1 MILNF
6 EYESFDT
13 YMDLMYRDFVVE
25 LKRIITKKIFCFE
38 EQYKFIPVV
47 GAVLGWHWLVP
58 QRHWTVLTTIAH
70 APLPQY
76 EHWYCFG
83 VTIGPSILASSNV
96 WPTGIS
102 FKAFTSASYIIV
114 LFVKS
119 IFNIFQD

>member
-47 GAVLGWHWLVP
+47 GAVLG
-58 QRHWTVLTTIAH
+58 
-70 APLPQY
+70 
-76 EHWYCFG
+76 
-83 VTIGPSILASSNV
+83 
-96 WPTGIS
+96 
-102 FKAFTSASYIIV
+102 
-114 LFVKS
+114 
-119 IFNIFQD
+119 